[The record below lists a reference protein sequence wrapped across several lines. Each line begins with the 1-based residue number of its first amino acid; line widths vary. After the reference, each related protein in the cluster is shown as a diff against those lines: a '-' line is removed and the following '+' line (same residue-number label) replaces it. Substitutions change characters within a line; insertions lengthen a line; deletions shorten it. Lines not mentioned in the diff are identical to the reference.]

1 MATVLVVDDEERYL
15 KIYSMN
21 LSDAGY
27 QVHTANSV
35 EKAIQLFEESH
46 PSAVI
51 TDLKMPKQTGE
62 DLLNYVSTHSPHT
75 PVIILTAYGDV
86 QSAVAMMRRGAFH
99 YLLKPVEMDEL
110 KLFVDQAVRFQQLTL
125 EVEYL
130 REQDKEREGFEGL
143 IGQSPSMMQLFAL
156 IDRVA
161 KSDSTV
167 LILGQSGTGKEMV
180 AQAIHRRSSRS
191 SGAFI
196 PTNCIA
202 LPRELLE
209 SEMFG
214 HVRGSFTGAV
224 GSKVGKFELADKGTL
239 FLDEIGDM
247 DRNLQGKILR
257 VLQDGS
263 IEPVG
268 ATTSKKVDVRVLAA
282 TNCDLQERVRQGA
295 FREDLFY
302 RLNVV
307 PVVVP
312 PLHDRQEDIP
322 VLVQHFLQKKAQGKT
337 IPKIPSQVIQA
348 LMRYSWPGN
357 VRELENLIER
367 FVVLESLDVFRAVG
381 YSLPAA
387 APPVST
393 QSSVKLM
400 LEQEFSYKDAKA
412 QVVSD
417 FDREFLTE
425 ALKKANGN
433 ITRAAEIVGMDRKNF
448 SDKLSEIG
456 VDAKKFKNQ

>member
-1 MATVLVVDDEERYL
+1 MATVLVVDDEERFL

-46 PSAVI
+46 PSAVV

-62 DLLNYVSTHSPHT
+62 DLLDYISRNSPHT

-86 QSAVAMMRRGAFH
+86 ESAVALMRRGAFH

-130 REQDKEREGFEGL
+130 REHGVEREGCEGL
-143 IGQSPSMMQLFAL
+143 IGQSDAMMQLFAMVDL
-156 IDRVA
+156 VA

-180 AQAIHRRSSRS
+180 AQAIHRKSVRRQ
-191 SGAFI
+191 GAFI

-202 LPRELLE
+202 LPSELLE

-247 DRNLQGKILR
+247 NRNLQGKILR
-257 VLQDGS
+257 VLQDGT

-307 PVVVP
+307 PITVP
-312 PLHDRQEDIP
+312 PLQDRREDIP
-322 VLVQHFLQKKAQGKT
+322 LLVQHFLNKKAQGKS

-348 LMRYSWPGN
+348 LMRYNWPGN

-381 YSLPAA
+381 YSVPTS

-393 QSSVKLM
+393 QSHVKLM
-400 LEQEFSYKDAKA
+400 VEQSVTYKDAKA
-412 QVVSD
+412 QIISD
-417 FDREFLTE
+417 FDREFLAE
-425 ALKKANGN
+425 ALKKAAGN
-433 ITRAAEIVGMDRKNF
+433 ISRAAELVGMDRKNF
-448 SDKLSEIG
+448 SDKLSEMGI
-456 VDAKKFKNQ
+456 DAKKYKNQ